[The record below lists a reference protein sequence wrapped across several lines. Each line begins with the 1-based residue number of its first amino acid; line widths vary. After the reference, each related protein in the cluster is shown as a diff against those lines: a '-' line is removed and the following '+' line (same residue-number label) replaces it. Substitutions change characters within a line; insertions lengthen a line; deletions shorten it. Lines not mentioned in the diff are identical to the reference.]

1 MGKSKTFEIL
11 KQGGVWGA
19 LEHIID
25 KKAHK
30 GGIYALLQRLMM
42 AQILR
47 KLDSAHSNE
56 MILFCKKHHIY
67 TTNPTFLKYFAKE
80 YDNIKLWLAS
90 QSFLEKY
97 ANHPYPPLLNPNT
110 LDYEQISPQIAWELN
125 IPLPP
130 YYKFIYFG
138 SHASGNR
145 GLNHFV
151 LNCGGMDYIR
161 YPSSSKIIYEKY
173 WEQILSYHYTMPPPH
188 FGYLSSRE
196 YMKDKDSNKL
206 YALIPQTKALNLIR
220 DPISILKSGINFR
233 RKRLQMAQEENL
245 SFALS
250 PDFICENLIGYNGY
264 DAHNDESTFGKEDAP
279 CFGTIRGSLKYNF
292 TDFHDTDLRK
302 ALINI
307 ADEDIICI
315 DMSEIVGKRA
325 FETMNT
331 LAKAFSFP
339 APKPSDKEKFEVN
352 VSYYE
357 GLLPLV
363 FRVQMEQKSIALH
376 LIDKI
381 FALDERIYVKVP
393 VDEVDIWQHKNTFE
407 HYQDITQFLFNQDNF
422 YERIIVCIE
431 KKDFEILKQDTKTCE
446 QIKEYLLAFIPRL
459 EEQRKIEES
468 KKLSEEQILQYL
480 HTHKELALQAKAVFE
495 KHLTFLASVRP
506 DIIESWKYYQEFL
519 AMCEEMS

>member
-1 MGKSKTFEIL
+1 
-11 KQGGVWGA
+11 
-19 LEHIID
+19 
-25 KKAHK
+25 
-30 GGIYALLQRLMM
+30 
-42 AQILR
+42 
-47 KLDSAHSNE
+47 
-56 MILFCKKHHIY
+56 
-67 TTNPTFLKYFAKE
+67 
-80 YDNIKLWLAS
+80 
-90 QSFLEKY
+90 
-97 ANHPYPPLLNPNT
+97 
-110 LDYEQISPQIAWELN
+110 
-125 IPLPP
+125 
-130 YYKFIYFG
+130 
-138 SHASGNR
+138 
-145 GLNHFV
+145 
-151 LNCGGMDYIR
+151 MDYIR

-188 FGYLSSRE
+188 FGYLSIRE